1 MPAFFWCVG
10 YEIIHFRVALAV
22 PVVPDRIGSGLF
34 PLSPKWEY
42 VHFLLDAV
50 AGLFNMHHGDT
61 VQFCDACTV
70 AA

>member
-1 MPAFFWCVG
+1 M
-10 YEIIHFRVALAV
+10 ALAV